1 MTIAGQD
8 CPNLEKVVAAI
19 GEKSPFQKKSTNR
32 YIENA
37 DAKFVAFAEDWVTR
51 LLEARGDEGTFD
63 KLAQDYIWYT
73 KLIRI
78 EEMHFA
84 KHQDY
89 RYSDYQEVYERV
101 YGRDDYMLD
110 YVTGLGMTQ
119 MFWANHY
126 GIVRFYLDKFIPRIS
141 AAKTGAE
148 VGVGHGLFHSEML
161 RGAPNMTSS
170 MLDVSN
176 SSLAFTRRV
185 VAATGLDPERAT
197 PKKGDIQK
205 NIPVDDGTLDVLLF
219 GEVIE
224 HLEKG
229 EEVFADLVKKMAPGG
244 QCFFTTACNAPAEDH
259 ILLFR
264 TVQEVHDVI
273 AKAGWKIEDEYTATL
288 GDMSIEQAEKEGQN
302 INYAAILTV
311 A

>member
-1 MTIAGQD
+1 MSIAGQD
-8 CPNLEKVVAAI
+8 CPNLEKVVEAI
-19 GEKSPFQKKSTNR
+19 GAKSPFQKKSTNK
-32 YIENA
+32 YIDDC
-37 DAKFVAFAEDWVTR
+37 DATFVQFAEDWVSR
-51 LLEARGDEGTFD
+51 LLEARGEDGGYD

-84 KHQDY
+84 KHKDY
-89 RYSDYQEVYERV
+89 RYDDYQEVYERV

-126 GIVRFYLDKFIPRIS
+126 GIVRFYLDKFIPLIKE
-141 AAKTGAE
+141 AKTGAE

-161 RGAPNMTSS
+161 RGAPNLTSS

-176 SSLAFTRRV
+176 TSLSFTSKV
-185 VAATGLDPERAT
+185 VAATGLDPNRAT
-197 PKKGDIQK
+197 PKKGDVQRE
-205 NIPVDDGTLDVLLF
+205 IPLEDGSLDVLLF

-229 EEVFADLVKKMAPGG
+229 KEVFANLCKKMSSDGL
-244 QCFFTTACNAPAEDH
+244 CFFTTACNAPAEDH

-264 TVQEVHDVI
+264 TLKEVHDVI
-273 AKAGWKIEDEYTATL
+273 ENAGWTILDEYTATL
-288 GDMSIEQAEKEGQN
+288 GDMSIEQAEKDGQN
-302 INYAAILTV
+302 INYAAILKV